1 MILPYSHQKSGAFPV
16 LCRTVPVLSKRV
28 DQEIILAYSKPMF
41 GFLIKKTFYDL
52 WDNLFKIA
60 LINLGFLALFIA
72 GILLPPLLNAIPLL
86 STALRALC
94 LLCCCVYL
102 SAMSLCLKTL
112 PDDGS
117 LDFAGLPRNLAAAL
131 PAGLLLGMLCLLGFF
146 LGVLAV
152 PFYFTLGSFAG
163 LLLGCFLLW
172 TIVAAVLILQFYL
185 PIRARLDTK
194 PAKII
199 KKCLLIFFDNTFFC
213 ILAGA
218 VSLVILALSLPLLML
233 LPGPG
238 GLLLFLDEALRLRLL
253 KYDWLEAHPGRGKI
267 PWDVLLEEERE
278 KTGNRS
284 LKGLIFPWKD

>member
-1 MILPYSHQKSGAFPV
+1 
-16 LCRTVPVLSKRV
+16 
-28 DQEIILAYSKPMF
+28 MF

-60 LINLGFLALFIA
+60 LINLGFLTLFIA
-72 GILLPPLLNAIPLL
+72 GIILPPLFNAGPPL
-86 STALRALC
+86 SMAVTALC

-102 SAMSLCLKTL
+102 SAMSLCLRAL
-112 PDDGS
+112 PDYGS
-117 LDFAGLPRNLAAAL
+117 LDFAGLPRSFTAAL
-131 PAGLLLGMLCLLGFF
+131 PAGLLLGLLCLLGF
-146 LGVLAV
+146 LLISLAI

-172 TIVAAVLILQFYL
+172 TMLAAILILQFYL

-199 KKCLLIFFDNTFFC
+199 KKCFLIFFDNTFFC

-218 VSLVILALSLPLLML
+218 VSLGILALSLPLFML

-238 GLLLFLDEALRLRLL
+238 GILLFLDEALRLRLL
-253 KYDWLEAHPGRGKI
+253 KYDWLEENPGHRKI
-267 PWDVLLEEERE
+267 PWDVLLAEERE
-278 KTGNRS
+278 KTGSRS

>member
-1 MILPYSHQKSGAFPV
+1 
-16 LCRTVPVLSKRV
+16 
-28 DQEIILAYSKPMF
+28 MF

-60 LINLGFLALFIA
+60 LVNLGFLTLFIA
-72 GILLPPLLNAIPLL
+72 GILLPPLLNSAPPL

-102 SAMSLCLKTL
+102 SVMSLRLKDL
-112 PDDGS
+112 SDYGS
-117 LDFAGLPRNLAAAL
+117 LDFAGLPRNLAEAL
-131 PAGLLLGMLCLLGFF
+131 PAGLLLGVLCLLGFF
-146 LGVLAV
+146 LGALAI

-172 TIVAAVLILQFYL
+172 TILAAALILQFCL

-194 PAKII
+194 PTKII
-199 KKCLLIFFDNTFFC
+199 KKCLLIFFDNTLFC

-218 VSLVILALSLPLLML
+218 ASLVILALSLPLFML

-238 GLLLFLDEALRLRLL
+238 GILLFLDEALRLRLL
-253 KYDWLEAHPGRGKI
+253 KYDWLEAHPEHARI
-267 PWDVLLEEERE
+267 PWDALLAEERE

>member
-1 MILPYSHQKSGAFPV
+1 
-16 LCRTVPVLSKRV
+16 
-28 DQEIILAYSKPMF
+28 MF

-60 LINLGFLALFIA
+60 LVNLGFLALFIA
-72 GILLPPLLNAIPLL
+72 GILLPPLLNSIPPL
-86 STALRALC
+86 STALGAFC

-102 SAMSLCLKTL
+102 SAMSLCLKAL
-112 PDDGS
+112 PDYGS
-117 LDFAGLPRNLAAAL
+117 PDFAGLPRKFAEAL
-131 PAGLLLGMLCLLGFF
+131 PAGLFLGMLCLLGFF
-146 LGVLAV
+146 LGALAI

-172 TIVAAVLILQFYL
+172 TTLAAVLILQFYL

-199 KKCLLIFFDNTFFC
+199 KKCFLIFFDNTLFC

-218 VSLVILALSLPLLML
+218 ASLIILALSLPLFML

-238 GLLLFLDEALRLRLL
+238 GILLFLDEALRLRLL
-253 KYDWLEAHPGRGKI
+253 KYDWLEANPGRARI
-267 PWDVLLEEERE
+267 PWDVLLAEERE